1 MPTMVWIH
9 GGAYTYGAGSVLGT
23 QYFMDTDVIIVTLNY
38 RLGAFGFLSTD
49 DDIVAGN
56 MGLKDMIMAL
66 KWVQKNIHFFGGDP
80 QNVTLFGESAGG
92 AAVHTLSISPAAR
105 GKQLLVR
112 KWLLFWNLITV
123 STTISCR
130 SVQ

>member
-1 MPTMVWIH
+1 M
-9 GGAYTYGAGSVLGT
+9 LGT